1 MNGNNKPYAILVFG
15 APVSGKTQFAEQFSK
30 QFKAPLLN
38 VGDLIEKYDLS
49 RPAVLELIRQ
59 VALSGQNFMIEGGVD
74 TEKER
79 MEIREMLRKAG
90 YRPTLIWVQTDLATI
105 KRRLKM
111 RLKSVEKAKATF
123 EDRYRALEAPADSE
137 NPIVI
142 SGKHTFEAQLK
153 TVLTHLA
160 APVGKKQ

>member
-38 VGDLIEKYDLS
+38 IGDLIEKYDLS

>member
-15 APVSGKTQFAEQFSK
+15 APVSGKTQFAEQFSR

-38 VGDLIEKYDLS
+38 VGELVDKYDLS
-49 RPAVLELIRQ
+49 RSAIIAIIEQI
-59 VALSGQNFMIEGGVD
+59 ALSGQNFMVEGGVD
-74 TEKER
+74 TEKDR
-79 MEIREMLRKAG
+79 TEIRDLLKKAG

-105 KRRLKM
+105 KRRLKL
-111 RLKSVEKAKATF
+111 RLKSLEKAKATF
-123 EDRYRALEAPADSE
+123 EDRYKALEAPADSE

-142 SGKHTFEAQLK
+142 SGKHTFDAQLK

-160 APVGKKQ
+160 APTSAKK